1 MRFMD
6 RGEDIIILE
15 LGVGFTFVARQKSIQ
30 VDNDDYY
37 LDLLFYHRG
46 LRRLV
51 PIEREETAA

>member
-1 MRFMD
+1 MD